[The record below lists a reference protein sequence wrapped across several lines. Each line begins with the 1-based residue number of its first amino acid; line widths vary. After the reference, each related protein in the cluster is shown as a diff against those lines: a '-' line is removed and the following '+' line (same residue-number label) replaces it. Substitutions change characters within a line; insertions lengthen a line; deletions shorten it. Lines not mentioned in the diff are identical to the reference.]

1 MNTKIENVNDTRK
14 KIIVSFTSQE
24 VADETSKI
32 TDEFVRGAK
41 ISGFRPG
48 KAPRAMVEKSYADSI
63 KAQSERAL
71 TSKAIDAMNK
81 IEEFDLYA
89 VVNIENDNSD
99 GCVLTFTADVYPSV
113 KMPKSLETKVELKP
127 TDATEEEVNNA
138 VEYYRNQRAKYDE
151 VDREIKKG
159 DFVRLSYT
167 GKIDGQSVA
176 EIAKDM
182 PIFAD
187 QKSTW
192 EEAGNENAPGVQGI
206 VQGIIGMKKGEKKV
220 ISHEFPKEMPI
231 EKLAG
236 KKAEYEVEIFEV
248 REKILPEINEEFLK
262 AFEAKDLD
270 ELKAKIKENIEADK
284 KNNNEVMK
292 RQLAVEQLLE
302 KADFPIPESALE
314 DERESILQEMMMR
327 FMSSGASKDDIEK
340 NKDALVEG
348 SAKEAE
354 GRAKMRIFLNRVAK
368 ANDLKVDN
376 EDMSRV
382 LWQEAMRTRTKPEEL
397 IKQLKKDPAKA
408 NRMRSDALLQKA
420 INFIADK
427 CEATIKA

>member
-1 MNTKIENVNDTRK
+1 MDTKIENINDTRK
-14 KIIVSFTSQE
+14 KIVVSFTAQE

-89 VVNIENDNSD
+89 VVNIENDNSN
-99 GCVLTFTADVYPSV
+99 GCVLTFTADVYPAV
-113 KMPKSLETKVELKP
+113 EMPKTFETKVELKS
-127 TDATEEEVNNA
+127 TDASEEEVNNA
-138 VEYYRNQRAKYDE
+138 VEYYRNQRAKYEE

-167 GKIDGQSVA
+167 GTIDGQPVA
-176 EIAKDM
+176 EVAKDM

-206 VQGIIGMKKGEKKV
+206 VQGIIGMKKGEKKT

-236 KKAEYEVEIFEV
+236 KKAEYEVEIFEI
-248 REKILPEINEEFLK
+248 REKILPEIDAEFLK
-262 AFEAKDLD
+262 GFEAKDLD
-270 ELKAKIKENIEADK
+270 DLKAKIKEGIEADK

-292 RQLAVEQLLE
+292 RQMAVEQLLE
-302 KADFPIPESALE
+302 KASFPIPESALE

-340 NKDALVEG
+340 NKEALLEG
-348 SAKEAE
+348 STKEAE

-368 ANDLKVDN
+368 ANGLKVDN

-397 IKQLKKDPAKA
+397 IKQLKKDPSKA

-420 INFIADK
+420 INFIAEK

>member
-159 DFVRLSYT
+159 DFVRLSYS

-236 KKAEYEVEIFEV
+236 KKAEYEVEIFDV

-348 SAKEAE
+348 STKEAE

>member
-348 SAKEAE
+348 STKEAE

>member
-1 MNTKIENVNDTRK
+1 MNTNIENISDTRK
-14 KIIVSFTSQE
+14 KIVVNFTAEE
-24 VADETSKI
+24 VAEQTANI
-32 TDEFVRGAK
+32 TNEFVREAK
-41 ISGFRPG
+41 IAGFRPG
-48 KAPRAMVEKSYADSI
+48 KAPKAMVEKTYADAI
-63 KAQSERAL
+63 KAQTERAL

-89 VVNIENDNSD
+89 VVNIENKNEN
-99 GCVLTFTADVYPSV
+99 GCELTFTADVYPTFD
-113 KMPKSLETKVELKP
+113 MPKTLETKVELESTNA
-127 TDATEEEVNNA
+127 TDEEVNNA

-167 GKIDGQSVA
+167 GKIDGESVA

-206 VQGIIGMKKGEKKV
+206 VQGIIGMKKAEKKV
-220 ISHEFPKEMPI
+220 ISHEFPKEFPI

-236 KKAEYEVEIFEV
+236 KKAEYEVEIFEI

-270 ELKAKIKENIEADK
+270 DLKAKIKQNIESDK

-292 RQLAVEQLLE
+292 RQMAVEQLLE
-302 KADFPIPESALE
+302 KVTFPIPETALE
-314 DERESILQEMMMR
+314 DERESILEEMMMR
-327 FMSSGASKDDIEK
+327 FMSSGASKADIEK
-340 NKDALVEG
+340 NKDALLEG
-348 SAKEAE
+348 STKEAE

-368 ANDLKVDN
+368 ANNLKVDN
-376 EDMSRV
+376 DDMSRM

-397 IKQLKKDPAKA
+397 IKQLKKDPSRA

-427 CEATIKA
+427 CEASVKA

>member
-1 MNTKIENVNDTRK
+1 MDTKIENINDTRK
-14 KIIVSFTSQE
+14 KIVVSFTAQE

-89 VVNIENDNSD
+89 VVNIENDNSN
-99 GCVLTFTADVYPSV
+99 GCVLTFTADVYPAV
-113 KMPKSLETKVELKP
+113 EMPKTFETKVELKS
-127 TDATEEEVNNA
+127 TDASEEEVNNA
-138 VEYYRNQRAKYDE
+138 VEYYRNQRAKYEE

-167 GKIDGQSVA
+167 GTIDGQPVA
-176 EIAKDM
+176 EVAKDM

-192 EEAGNENAPGVQGI
+192 EEAGNENVPGVQGI
-206 VQGIIGMKKGEKKV
+206 VQGIIGMKKGEKKT

-236 KKAEYEVEIFEV
+236 KKAEYEVEIFEI
-248 REKILPEINEEFLK
+248 REKILPEIDAEFLK
-262 AFEAKDLD
+262 GFEAKDLD
-270 ELKAKIKENIEADK
+270 DLKAKIKEGIEADK

-292 RQLAVEQLLE
+292 RQIAVEQLLE
-302 KADFPIPESALE
+302 KASFPIPESALE

-340 NKDALVEG
+340 NKEALLEG
-348 SAKEAE
+348 STKEAE

-368 ANDLKVDN
+368 ANGLKVDN

-397 IKQLKKDPAKA
+397 IKQLKKDPSKA

-420 INFIADK
+420 INFIAEK

>member
-1 MNTKIENVNDTRK
+1 MDTKIENINDTRK
-14 KIIVSFTSQE
+14 KIVVSFTAQE

-48 KAPRAMVEKSYADSI
+48 KAPKAMVEKSYADSI

-89 VVNIENDNSD
+89 VVNIENDNSN
-99 GCVLTFTADVYPSV
+99 GCVLTFTADVYPAV
-113 KMPKSLETKVELKP
+113 EMPKTFETKVELKP

-138 VEYYRNQRAKYDE
+138 VEYYRNQRAKYEE

-167 GKIDGQSVA
+167 GTIDGQPVA
-176 EIAKDM
+176 EVAKDM

-206 VQGIIGMKKGEKKV
+206 VQGIIGMKKGEKKT

-248 REKILPEINEEFLK
+248 REKILPEIDAEFLK
-262 AFEAKDLD
+262 GFEAKDLD
-270 ELKAKIKENIEADK
+270 DLKAKIKEGIEADK

-292 RQLAVEQLLE
+292 RQMAVEQLLE
-302 KADFPIPESALE
+302 KASFPIPESALE

-340 NKDALVEG
+340 NKEALLEG
-348 SAKEAE
+348 STKEAE

-368 ANDLKVDN
+368 ANGLKVDN

-397 IKQLKKDPAKA
+397 IKQLKKDPSKA

-420 INFIADK
+420 INFIAEK

>member
-1 MNTKIENVNDTRK
+1 MNTKIENINDTRK
-14 KIIVSFTSQE
+14 KIVVSFTAQE

-41 ISGFRPG
+41 IQGFRPG
-48 KAPRAMVEKSYADSI
+48 KAPRAMVEKSYADAI
-63 KAQSERAL
+63 KSQSERAL

-89 VVNIENDNSD
+89 VVNIENDNTD
-99 GCVLTFTADVYPSV
+99 GCVLTFTADVYPAIE
-113 KMPKSLETKVELKP
+113 MPKSFETKVELKP
-127 TDATEEEVNNA
+127 TDASEEEVNNA

-167 GKIDGQSVA
+167 GTIDGQSVA
-176 EIAKDM
+176 EVAKDM

-206 VQGIIGMKKGEKKV
+206 VQGIIGMKKGEKKT

-236 KKAEYEVEIFEV
+236 KKAEYEVEIFEI
-248 REKILPEINEEFLK
+248 REKILPELDAEFLK
-262 AFEAKDLD
+262 SFEAKDVD
-270 ELKAKIKENIEADK
+270 ELKAKIKEGIEADK

-302 KADFPIPESALE
+302 KASFPIPESALE

-327 FMSSGASKDDIEK
+327 FMSSGASKEDIEK
-340 NKDALVEG
+340 NKDALMEG
-348 SAKEAE
+348 STKEAE
-354 GRAKMRIFLNRVAK
+354 GRAKMRIYLNRVAK

-397 IKQLKKDPAKA
+397 IKQLKKEPAKA

-420 INFIADK
+420 INFIAEK